1 MNARPRQIV
10 GANVYEIGAPAQR
23 SPTVD
28 PPATIKSRIA
38 KLWPQIV
45 VAVGVGLSLV
55 WAAGLFWLL
64 YELV

>member
-1 MNARPRQIV
+1 MAALAR
-10 GANVYEIGAPAQR
+10 NVCEIGVSAQR
-23 SPTVD
+23 SPTVEA
-28 PPATIKSRIA
+28 PATIKSRIA
-38 KLWPQIV
+38 DLWPQTI